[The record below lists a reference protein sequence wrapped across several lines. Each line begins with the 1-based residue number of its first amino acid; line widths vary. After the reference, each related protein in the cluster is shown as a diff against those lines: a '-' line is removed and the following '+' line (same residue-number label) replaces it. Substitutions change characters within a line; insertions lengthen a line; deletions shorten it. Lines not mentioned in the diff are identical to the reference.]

1 MIFYTDFI
9 LGAFFDDKSYPFGG
23 SLTPNVCIE
32 DL

>member
-9 LGAFFDDKSYPFGG
+9 LGVLFGDKSSPFGG